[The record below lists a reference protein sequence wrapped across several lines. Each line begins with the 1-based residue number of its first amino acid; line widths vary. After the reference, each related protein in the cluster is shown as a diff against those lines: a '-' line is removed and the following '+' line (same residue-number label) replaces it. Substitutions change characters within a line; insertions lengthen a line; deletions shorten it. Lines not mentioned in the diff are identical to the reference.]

1 MPLKMCNKCQCEKP
15 ISEFGKDRARHD
27 GLTYRCLEC
36 RKAANKTQA
45 DAIRAQKRDH
55 YKRHREVLLQRKRES
70 YLDNAEEKRAYQ
82 RAYAA
87 ARPEETKLKSKLFY
101 AKNPDYYKQF
111 RQKYPEKVNAKEV
124 KRKTAKM
131 NRTPPWLTED
141 DFWLIEQ
148 AYDLAA
154 KRTQMFGFS
163 WHVDHIIPLQG
174 KIVSGLHVPLN
185 LQVIPAAI
193 NTSKQN
199 KFEVCNYA

>member
-1 MPLKMCNKCQCEKP
+1 MLLKMCNKCQCEKP
-15 ISEFGKDRARHD
+15 SSEFGKDCARHD
-27 GLTYRCLEC
+27 GLTYRCLAC
-36 RKAANKTQA
+36 RKVANTKNANVIQ
-45 DAIRAQKRDH
+45 AQKRTH
-55 YKRHREVLLQRKRES
+55 YERNKAVLLKRKRENYAKNS
-70 YLDNAEEKRAYQ
+70 ENKKAYQ

-87 ARPEETKLKSKLFY
+87 ARTEEIKLKSKLFY
-101 AKNPDYYKQF
+101 AKNPDYYKEF
-111 RQKYPEKVNAKEV
+111 RQKYPDKVNAKEI

-131 NRTPPWLTED
+131 NRTPAWLTED

-154 KRTQMFGFS
+154 KRTQMFKFS

-185 LQVIPAAI
+185 LQVIPASI

-199 KFEVCNYA
+199 KFEVLDAA

>member
-1 MPLKMCNKCQCEKP
+1 V
-15 ISEFGKDRARHD
+15 
-27 GLTYRCLEC
+27 
-36 RKAANKTQA
+36 ANTKNANVIQ
-45 DAIRAQKRDH
+45 AQKRTH
-55 YKRHREVLLQRKRES
+55 YERNKAVLLKRKRENYAKNS
-70 YLDNAEEKRAYQ
+70 ENKKAYQ

-87 ARPEETKLKSKLFY
+87 ARTEEIKLKSKLFY
-101 AKNPDYYKQF
+101 AKNPDYYKEF
-111 RQKYPEKVNAKEV
+111 RQKYPDKVNAKEI

-131 NRTPPWLTED
+131 NRTPAWLTED

-154 KRTQMFGFS
+154 KRTQMFKFS

-185 LQVIPAAI
+185 LQVIPASI

-199 KFEVCNYA
+199 KFEVLDAA

>member
-1 MPLKMCNKCQCEKP
+1 MPLKMCNKCQCKKP
-15 ISEFGKDRARHD
+15 ISEFGKDRARYD

-36 RKAANKTQA
+36 RKTANKIQS
-45 DAIRAQKRDH
+45 DVIRAQKRNH
-55 YKRHREVLLQRKRES
+55 YERNKEILLARKRES
-70 YLDNAEEKRAYQ
+70 YLGNAEKKRTYQ

-111 RQKYPEKVNAKEV
+111 RQKYPDRINAKEV

-174 KIVSGLHVPLN
+174 KIVSGLHVPCN
-185 LQVIPAAI
+185 LQVIPGSI

-199 KFEVCNYA
+199 KFEVQDGA